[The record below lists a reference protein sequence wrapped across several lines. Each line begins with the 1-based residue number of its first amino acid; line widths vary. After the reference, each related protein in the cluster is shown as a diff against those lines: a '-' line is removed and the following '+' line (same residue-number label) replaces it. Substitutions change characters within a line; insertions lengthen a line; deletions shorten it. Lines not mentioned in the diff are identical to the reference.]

1 MTNQT
6 PKVNEQ
12 PEAFIPP
19 YYMLILALV
28 GFVVALGVLVTQP
41 TFNVVGYGALGIAV
55 LSLVAWVMM
64 APDQARAAVTGR
76 TARFG
81 GTSLLVTVIF
91 IIALIAIY
99 VVIRG
104 RDWRVDLTESDTFSL
119 TTESRQ
125 AIAGLGADPNVPGV
139 KILAFY
145 GATQAG
151 RRDQDVLLFEDYATA
166 SAGKISYEFIDPE
179 RNPAQA
185 ELYNITGPGQITV
198 AAVQGDGTLD
208 SENAEL
214 VTFLAQ
220 DQLTN
225 AILRVAAQGDFR
237 AYFLNV
243 DGGLQLTDGGS
254 SGMSLLNDFLTNRY
268 DWTTQQVSLFDLMPQ
283 DSEIK
288 LDDPAIDGKVLVIPG
303 GDSPL
308 SDDEMAFISDFVNSG
323 GSLVVFAAPSVRASA
338 DSEGQTSLAQNQPL
352 ALAGNM
358 SNFLWENF
366 GMRFTDQVIL
376 DPTQSVQSPLIPV
389 ATDFSST
396 SFITQ
401 GFLTNQEGIVF
412 ELPHSIE
419 IAPTLPENVT
429 IEELARTTAESFAKQ
444 DIQTVL
450 QTEGAIQAAEDDPKG
465 PFVLAASAENTA
477 TGARVVLFGSQS
489 IPSNSFAMGSGI
501 VNLDAAFN
509 SLVWA
514 TRFNDFFSTV
524 NIQSAAR
531 PQDTPVF
538 ATDQEL
544 RNISLV
550 TMLLLPFGVLAIGF
564 LVWWNNRERARAH

>member
-12 PEAFIPP
+12 EAFIPP

-41 TFNVVGYGALGIAV
+41 TFNVVGWGALGIAV
-55 LSLVAWVMM
+55 LSLVAWVLM
-64 APDQARAAVTGR
+64 APEQARSVVTGR

-91 IIALIAIY
+91 LVALIAIY
-99 VVIRG
+99 VVVRG
-104 RDWRVDLTESDTFSL
+104 RDWRVDLTERDTFSL
-119 TTESRQ
+119 TEESRQ
-125 AIAGLGADPNVPGV
+125 AIAGIGADPNVPQV
-139 KILAFY
+139 TLLAFY
-145 GATQAG
+145 NAIQAG
-151 RRDQDVLLFEDYATA
+151 QRDQNALLFEDYAKT
-166 SAGKISYEFIDPE
+166 SQGKISYEFIDPE
-179 RNPAQA
+179 RSPAQA
-185 ELYNITGPGQITV
+185 ELYKITRPGQIAVV
-198 AAVQGDGTLD
+198 AVNEDGTLD
-208 SENAEL
+208 TENAEL
-214 VTFLAQ
+214 VNFFSQ
-220 DQLTN
+220 DELTN

-243 DGGLQLTDGGS
+243 DGGLQLTDSGA
-254 SGMSLLNDFLTNRY
+254 SGMSLLNDSLTQRY
-268 DWTTQQVSLFDLMPQ
+268 DWTTQQVSLFDLMGQ

-303 GDSPL
+303 GDQPL
-308 SDDEMAFISDFVNSG
+308 SDEEMQFIADYVNKG
-323 GSLVVFAAPSVRASA
+323 GSLVIFAAPSIRGTAGS
-338 DSEGQTSLAQNQPL
+338 DGQATFSQNQPL
-352 ALAGNM
+352 ALAENM

-366 GMRFTDQVIL
+366 GVRFTSDLIV
-376 DPTQSVQSPLIPV
+376 DPTLSVQSPLIPV

-396 SFITQ
+396 NYITQ
-401 GFLTNQEGIVF
+401 NFRPNQEGIVF

-419 IAPTLPENVT
+419 IAPTLPANVT
-429 IEELARTTAESFAKQ
+429 VDELAKTSAESFAKQ
-444 DIQTVL
+444 DIQAVL
-450 QTEGAIQAAEDDPKG
+450 QSDGAIQAEESDPKG
-465 PFVLAASAENTA
+465 PFVLAVAAENSA
-477 TGARVVLFGSQS
+477 TGARVVLFGSES
-489 IPSNSFAMGSGI
+489 IPANNFALGSGI

-538 ATDQEL
+538 ASDQTL
-544 RNISLV
+544 RGIQLL
-550 TMLLLPFGVLAIGF
+550 TLFLLPFGVLAIGF
-564 LVWWNNRERARAH
+564 FVWWNNRSRAR